1 LPGFSAFDLSVPIC
15 DRSGGKIMTLLE
27 SLAQSMGP
35 DVVGQ
40 IGKVVGL
47 DSNLV
52 QKGMQVAGPLVTCA
66 LASKASTPSG
76 LDSLMGLLPQGSTGS
91 GLGSIVGALA
101 KSGLTGAP
109 SQADVFGG
117 GASAITGTIN
127 KALGFDAGSL
137 LTMAAPMVLG
147 LISQTASSQKL
158 DKSGVAQL
166 LQNEQAALER
176 QGGATAGLV
185 RSALDAGKQAVATKA
200 AYPAE
205 VWTKIRLAPLAA
217 AQVVMGASPSGAIG
231 TLKEV
236 SALGDAVT
244 AAKSAAAPTSIL
256 TLAFDSDISE
266 DEAKALGHDQAALLG
281 TIKDAVDA
289 VATRSPNDAQACRTF
304 ILDVATKVAE
314 SSKEGGFLGI
324 GGTRVSDSE
333 KAAI

>member
-1 LPGFSAFDLSVPIC
+1 
-15 DRSGGKIMTLLE
+15 MTLLE

-47 DSNLV
+47 DDNLV
-52 QKGMQVAGPLVTCA
+52 QKGMQVAGPLVTGA

-76 LDSLMGLLPQGSTGS
+76 LDSLMGLLPSGGTGS
-91 GLGSIVGALA
+91 GLGSIIGALA
-101 KSGLTGAP
+101 KSGLTGVP
-109 SQADVFGG
+109 SSSEVFGG

-147 LISQTASSQKL
+147 LVSQAASSQKL

-166 LQNEQAALER
+166 LQNEQAAFER
-176 QGGATAGLV
+176 QGGATASLV

-200 AYPAE
+200 SYPAD
-205 VWTKIRLAPLAA
+205 VWTKLRLAPLAA

-244 AAKSAAAPTSIL
+244 AVKTAAGPTSIL
-256 TLAFDSDISE
+256 SLAFDGDITD
-266 DEAKALGHDQAALLG
+266 DEAKTLGHDKAALLG

-289 VATRSPNDAQACRTF
+289 VAARSPNEAQACRSF

-314 SSKEGGFLGI
+314 STKEGGFLGI
-324 GGTRVSDSE
+324 GGTRVSDAE
-333 KAAI
+333 KAAIEEIRAAIGGRAAGAGA